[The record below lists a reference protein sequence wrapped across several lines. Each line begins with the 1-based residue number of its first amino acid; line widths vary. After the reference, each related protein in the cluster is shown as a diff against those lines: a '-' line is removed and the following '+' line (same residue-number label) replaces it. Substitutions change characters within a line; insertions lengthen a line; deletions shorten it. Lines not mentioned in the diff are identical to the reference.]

1 MGMALDEPKDNEKP
15 VQVNGIG
22 VLVEDFVKELVET
35 TTIDYV
41 DNQEGQGFV
50 IKNGEDCADSC
61 GDGCK

>member
-1 MGMALDEPKDNEKP
+1 MGMALDEPKENEQP

-50 IKNGEDCADSC
+50 IKSGEGCDGNCGEDH
-61 GDGCK
+61 